1 MTLRTGLGTTG
12 LLAAAATALFGLTV
26 AAAPNA
32 LAAPK
37 LTISDSTVS
46 AGQTVTVKG
55 SGFPAKPTSLFVTI
69 CANPPGATNCDVD
82 LRHVTQLQYD
92 GSGSFTTKYK
102 VAVTKFSS
110 AAGEIDCAKVQCV
123 IGSTN
128 ALAPKDHAYNAV
140 AKFSVAGKQPTTAP
154 SKQPTPTPTASS
166 GATTGSST
174 SPSASAEPV
183 LPHTGGS
190 GMTPLVA
197 AGAGAA
203 VLAGL
208 VLVVASSRRRSHH

>member
-1 MTLRTGLGTTG
+1 M
-12 LLAAAATALFGLTV
+12 
-26 AAAPNA
+26 
-32 LAAPK
+32 
-37 LTISDSTVS
+37 
-46 AGQTVTVKG
+46 KG

-92 GSGSFTTKYK
+92 GSGNFTTKYK

-140 AKFSVAGKQPTTAP
+140 AKFSVAGKQQTTAP
-154 SKQPTPTPTASS
+154 SKQPTPTPSTS
-166 GATTGSST
+166 ATTGSST

-183 LPHTGGS
+183 LRPHPGGW
-190 GMTPLVA
+190 GPTPLVA

>member
-140 AKFSVAGKQPTTAP
+140 AKFWWR
-154 SKQPTPTPTASS
+154 
-166 GATTGSST
+166 
-174 SPSASAEPV
+174 
-183 LPHTGGS
+183 
-190 GMTPLVA
+190 
-197 AGAGAA
+197 
-203 VLAGL
+203 
-208 VLVVASSRRRSHH
+208 ASSRPPRPRSSRHPRRRPVRRPGPAPRRRRVPSRSSRTPAGRA

>member
-1 MTLRTGLGTTG
+1 MTLRTELGTTG

-69 CANPPGATNCDVD
+69 CANPPGAANCDVD

-140 AKFSVAGKQPTTAP
+140 AKFSVAGKRADHPALEAADTHGVDQCDVPGPAP
-154 SKQPTPTPTASS
+154 A
-166 GATTGSST
+166 
-174 SPSASAEPV
+174 PSASA
-183 LPHTGGS
+183 GQ
-190 GMTPLVA
+190 
-197 AGAGAA
+197 
-203 VLAGL
+203 
-208 VLVVASSRRRSHH
+208 SSRTPAGRA